1 MVSSLLLDERETA
14 ANSAPKAAAAAAGYG
29 FRFQILLPLMALLLA
44 LGEVIIFR
52 NGHHLLIQP
61 VVMCSWYEED
71 DEKRRLLRFAYETNN
86 NIFICARYST
96 LINTFTCSC
105 SCLRRSRR

>member
-1 MVSSLLLDERETA
+1 MVSSHLLDECGTA
-14 ANSAPKAAAAAAGYG
+14 ANSAPKAAAAAGYG

-44 LGEVIIFR
+44 LLGEVIIFR

-96 LINTFTCSC
+96 LINTFTCFR
-105 SCLRRSRR
+105 SCLRSHP